1 MYVYQN
7 TGASLG
13 ALAPKIAWNH
23 KAPYLTLFVTLCVEL
38 GPFHNVLDVD
48 GPCGGSIQLQAAPI
62 HTQWRGGGA
71 HRRVLITAAM
81 TPSREWCSVIYS
93 ATSVLFPHLL
103 TQFQWDTRA
112 GIHQCFEVSMDEFV
126 FIGSLALT
134 VQWINHYAES
144 WCSYAVAR
152 NIKDTAGLT
161 RTTVWLEKWQQM
173 YI

>member
-7 TGASLG
+7 TGASLW

-81 TPSREWCSVIYS
+81 TPSRKWCFSHLQRYICI
-93 ATSVLFPHLL
+93 VLPNLL
-103 TQFQWDTRA
+103 TQFQWDTGA
-112 GIHQCFEVSMDEFV
+112 GIHQCFEVSMDRVCFHWLPCLP
-126 FIGSLALT
+126 GAMNQSLRGVL
-134 VQWINHYAES
+134 
-144 WCSYAVAR
+144 
-152 NIKDTAGLT
+152 
-161 RTTVWLEKWQQM
+161 M
-173 YI
+173 